1 MGLFRSLLTPLTGR
15 GVFWPQDWPALA
27 PGASTL
33 TGRNVDI
40 DSAWSLPAYSAS
52 VRAISEDIAKLPF
65 KVYESLPDR
74 EANGQKLPGGKRV
87 ASEHPTYRVLHDVAN
102 PEMTAFVW
110 RELSVSHL
118 LGWGNCY
125 SEIVRDDRGYVQE
138 LWPLPPNRVEP
149 KREDDRRYYRIK
161 LARPSAEFPDGYQ
174 ELEAADVFHVP
185 GLGFD
190 GLQGYDPISLMAKSI
205 GVALAAQEH
214 AERFWANNA
223 RPGGA
228 LVVPADLEL
237 SDKAK
242 GKLKSQWQASHGGL
256 GNAQRIA
263 LLEDGITFEEIG
275 MPNDAAQFL
284 ETRKFQVIEIA
295 RSMRMQPHK
304 IMDLERATFSNIE
317 HQALEYVQDTLGG
330 WAGRLE
336 AQARKD
342 LLKPP
347 FYAELLFDALL
358 RGDSLTRAR
367 VWSIYTMSGNVTPNY
382 VNERENF
389 PLRTDA
395 GGDRFMRPL
404 NVATEGGEDGK
415 FSIEAEA
422 EPTPPPTLSEQV
434 ESATSL
440 IRAGFE
446 PEAALV
452 AVGLPTIDHTGLVP
466 ITVKPLEALMPEPTP
481 EVVPA

>member
-1 MGLFRSLLTPLTGR
+1 MGLFRTLLSPLTGR
-15 GVFWPQDWPALA
+15 GVFWPQDWPSLEAGTRSLT
-27 PGASTL
+27 GAS
-33 TGRNVDI
+33 VSI
-40 DSAWSLPAYSAS
+40 DSAMSLPAYMAA

-65 KVYESLPDR
+65 KVYEALPDR

-87 ASEHPTYRVLHDVAN
+87 APEHPVYRVLHDVAN
-102 PEMTAFVW
+102 PEMTAFTW
-110 RELSVSHL
+110 REVSIGHL

-125 SEIVRDDRGYVQE
+125 SEIVRDAQGDVRE
-138 LWPLPPNRVEP
+138 LWPLPPDRVDV
-149 KREDDRRYYRIK
+149 KRENGKRFYRIR
-161 LARPSAEFPDGYQ
+161 LARPVGADPYQ
-174 ELEAADVFHVP
+174 DLEAKDVFHVP

-190 GLQGYDPISLMAKSI
+190 GLKGYDPISLMSKSI
-205 GVALAAQEH
+205 GVALAAQEY

-237 SDKAK
+237 SDRAK
-242 GKLKSQWQASHGGL
+242 GKLRSQWTAGHQGL

-263 LLEDGITFEEIG
+263 LLEDGITFTEIG
-275 MPNDAAQFL
+275 MPNEAAQFL
-284 ETRKFQVIEIA
+284 ETRKFQVIELA

-336 AQARKD
+336 SQARKD
-342 LLKPP
+342 LLEPP

-367 VWSIYTMSGNVTPNY
+367 VWQLYQMGGNVTPNY

-389 PLRTDA
+389 PLRTDT
-395 GGDRFMRPL
+395 GGDRYMRPL
-404 NVATEGGEDGK
+404 NVTTEGGEDGK
-415 FSIEAEA
+415 FSIQSEV
-422 EPTPPPTLSEQV
+422 EPPPPPTLAEQI
-434 ESATSL
+434 EAATAL

-446 PEAALV
+446 PDAALV
-452 AVGLPTIDHTGLVP
+452 AVGLPAIDHTGLVP
-466 ITVKPLEALMPEPTP
+466 ITVKPIEALLPPEPQ
-481 EVVPA
+481 EVPA